1 MEPILLIILFALLAF
16 LSDQL
21 GGKKKIPARPR
32 RDIDAQLPPSVP
44 QPWPGQR
51 RDAPSPAHEL
61 QPAVITSPAAP
72 AMAPADHQP
81 QSTAEPGLAGQVS
94 PAQSIQAS
102 RPILPPL
109 TAETVQQAVVMAEIL
124 GRPKSWR
131 QFQRR

>member
-94 PAQSIQAS
+94 PAAGDQLDQAGKDHAAQKQ
-102 RPILPPL
+102 RAGG
-109 TAETVQQAVVMAEIL
+109 TRAHHGL
-124 GRPKSWR
+124 GSALLYRL
-131 QFQRR
+131 